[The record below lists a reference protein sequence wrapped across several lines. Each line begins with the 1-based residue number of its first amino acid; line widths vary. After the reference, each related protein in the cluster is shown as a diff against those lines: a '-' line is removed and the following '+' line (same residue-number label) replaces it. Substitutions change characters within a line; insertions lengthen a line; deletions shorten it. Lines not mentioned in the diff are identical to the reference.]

1 MGYTILRNGGFKT
14 RFLNDKVAIIED
26 KMYCCYKD

>member
-14 RFLNDKVAIIED
+14 RFLNDKVTVIENELF
-26 KMYCCYKD
+26 CCFK